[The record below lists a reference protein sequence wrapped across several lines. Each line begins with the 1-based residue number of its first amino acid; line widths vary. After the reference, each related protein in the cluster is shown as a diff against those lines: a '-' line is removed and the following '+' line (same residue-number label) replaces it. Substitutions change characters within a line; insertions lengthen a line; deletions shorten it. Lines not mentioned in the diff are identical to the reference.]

1 MPLQLGFGEACGF
14 LKMFRDY
21 WWLQQYIYGFIL
33 VMLLYDLVTSGFDLF
48 LVYFLQFGVHRYDN
62 IVGLLLLRLTTC
74 GFEMRNKVFDRFC

>member
-33 VMLLYDLVTSGFDLF
+33 VMLLYDLVTSGFDIF
-48 LVYFLQFGVHRYDN
+48 LVYFYNLVYTAMTT
-62 IVGLLLLRLTTC
+62 RLVC
-74 GFEMRNKVFDRFC
+74 FYCV